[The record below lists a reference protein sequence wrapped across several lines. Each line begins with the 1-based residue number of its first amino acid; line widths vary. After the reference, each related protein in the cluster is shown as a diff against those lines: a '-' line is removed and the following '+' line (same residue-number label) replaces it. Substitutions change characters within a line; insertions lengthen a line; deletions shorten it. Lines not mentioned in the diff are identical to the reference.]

1 MDKYKK
7 LAADTL
13 IFAIGSFGSKILML
27 FLTRLYTHNIASD
40 DNSTK
45 SLLEQTATFL
55 IPIATLSIADAVLR
69 YGLDRDYKKKEIYTS
84 ACLVELTGLL
94 AMILLSPL
102 LNFLPYAHGYVK
114 LLLAYIIAS
123 AFRQL
128 NSQFVRSRNM
138 LKLFALDGILATL
151 SLFVFNLIF
160 ISVLHMGVLGF
171 MLSAI
176 LSDFCSAV
184 FLFIV
189 AKLWKFLGKNYIN
202 PEVIKTMLRFS
213 IPMIPTAILWTIT
226 EFSDRIFV
234 RYMTNAHSPDV
245 GPAAAGVYDAASKVP
260 HLISMVSTIFFQA
273 WNMSAITASKSKDK
287 SDFYEKI
294 FSAYQ
299 SMIFVG
305 AAFMIAFVKLLC
317 NILIDS
323 STDPSYARAF
333 EFTPILIIGV
343 LTMTLNQFLSS
354 IYTAT
359 QKTTH
364 SFWTSLVAAGSN
376 LILNAIL
383 IYQWGVQGAVIATF
397 ISYFLCYIV
406 RIIDTRKLIYFYVN
420 HIHFACNMI
429 VLFVMSIGA
438 ITEPFFVV
446 PMQAGFLI
454 FMVWFNFADIMQTV
468 KKLLKRKSS

>member
-27 FLTRLYTHNIASD
+27 FLTRLYTHNISSG

-84 ACLVELTGLL
+84 ACLVEAAGLL
-94 AMILLSPL
+94 ATVLLSPL
-102 LNFLPYAHGYVK
+102 LNFLPYAHGYV
-114 LLLAYIIAS
+114 LLLVAYIIAS

-151 SLFVFNLIF
+151 SLFVFNVIF
-160 ISVLHMGVLGF
+160 ISVLHLGVLGF

-189 AKLWKFLGKNYIN
+189 AKLWKFLGRRYIN

-226 EFSDRIFV
+226 EFSDRVFV

-245 GPAAAGVYDAASKVP
+245 GAAAAGVYDAASKVP

-376 LILNAIL
+376 LILNAVL

-446 PMQAGFLI
+446 PMQACFLI

-468 KKLLKRKSS
+468 KKLLKRS